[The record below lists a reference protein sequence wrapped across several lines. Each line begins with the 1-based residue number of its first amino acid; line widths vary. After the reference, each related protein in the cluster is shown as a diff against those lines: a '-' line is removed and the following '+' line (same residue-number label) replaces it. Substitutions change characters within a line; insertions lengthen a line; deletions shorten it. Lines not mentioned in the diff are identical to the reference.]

1 MAVVVES
8 TSGYNTVTT
17 KPISIVVDALIVAIA
32 YYFLRTIT
40 TNRFVIIAIGLALA
54 LFTSGSLQTIGFGIL
69 ALSVARLMEKE
80 IQKIEPS

>member
-8 TSGYNTVTT
+8 TCGYNIVTT

-80 IQKIEPS
+80 IQNIEPS